1 MKIKIKSTVRPC
13 LVTTPKRT
21 KTLIV
26 GGTITEVNGEEWNHA
41 YVAIMPG
48 NRITLEDIEWECAG
62 DAASE
67 EEEVTCETYA
77 VRGSGGNVYTV
88 YGYSDGSWE
97 CTCPSFKFR
106 NHGKQYCKHIEEV
119 R

>member
-1 MKIKIKSTVRPC
+1 MKIKIKSTHRPC

-41 YVAIMPG
+41 YVAIIPG
-48 NRITLEDIEWECAG
+48 DVITLEDIEWEYAG
-62 DAASE
+62 TPDV
-67 EEEVTCETYA
+67 EEVTYETYTIG
-77 VRGSGGNVYTV
+77 GSKGNIYTV
-88 YGYSDGSWE
+88 YGYSDGRWE
-97 CTCPSFKFR
+97 CTCPSFKYR
-106 NHGKQYCKHIEEV
+106 NHGKQYCKHIEGV